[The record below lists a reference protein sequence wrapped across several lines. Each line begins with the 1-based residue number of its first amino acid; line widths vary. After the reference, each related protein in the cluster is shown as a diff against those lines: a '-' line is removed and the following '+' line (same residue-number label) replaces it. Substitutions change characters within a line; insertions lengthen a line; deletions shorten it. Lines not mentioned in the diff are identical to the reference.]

1 MRYIKTYE
9 VVVKPEGQEY
19 SVSDFVNI
27 PYWRYRNS
35 LIDCI
40 MKVEKYSTGKYHGDN
55 SFEFKVLK
63 DGDKFIY
70 MKFKSEDIREF
81 IYLED
86 PIKIIRPAT
95 EEEIEDFKFKEDT
108 KNYNL

>member
-9 VVVKPEGQEY
+9 IVVERPEGQEY
-19 SVSDFVNI
+19 SVSEFVNI
-27 PYWRYRNS
+27 PYWRYRNF

-40 MKVEKYSTGKYHGDN
+40 MKLEKYSTGKYH
-55 SFEFKVLK
+55 FKVLK
-63 DGDKFIY
+63 DGEKFIY

-81 IYLED
+81 INLED

-95 EEEIEDFKFKEDT
+95 EEEINDFKFKEDT
-108 KNYNL
+108 ENYNL